1 MPEQNLESKAMEQVE
16 EVDLAKDEQP
26 EKPPTPLER
35 ILQSL
40 RKAQPASGPPG
51 SGSRR
56 DLGKDKSKSLFV
68 LVASAVVALLFFLA
82 HFSSPQKPNQGQAP
96 AHRGQPDLGQRTTP
110 GQAQKQAGSVTPL
123 LTADT
128 RDQQPERNGQVT
140 PEDINH
146 MSHANSQSVVRK
158 PNITANTLVPPD
170 AATGKTSTAKNV
182 DGQQYA
188 LGRIDFS
195 DLELQ
200 QRYPKAGHGPDLSAV
215 TVPPPSLASSISEG
229 DLKKPSLVFV
239 SSENTITPNAAA
251 SLARRDSGAVKTDAP
266 GTEGLSLDSLLP
278 AGTRLV
284 ARLESPAS
292 TAVAAPVVAAIEYN
306 YERDGEIVVP
316 AGSKALGKLEQANST
331 GYVSLRFDRIE
342 FPDGT
347 TGKMGGTSM
356 GLDFAPVKGL
366 VSGKRRGSRFLVQTL
381 TGVGTAA
388 AYLVGA
394 NNLSG
399 PISDSA
405 LLRERLAD
413 NVAIAGQNE
422 MNQVAFNQNI
432 MVTVPGNTRFY
443 IVLEQTANA
452 SGSQPTAQRRSYAS
466 RATGNGQTVPSL
478 QELRQL
484 LQLRQELSQ
493 LYQQEPSEKAVP
505 DDNQQQ

>member
-1 MPEQNLESKAMEQVE
+1 MSEQNPETKATTQVE
-16 EVDLAKDEQP
+16 EVDLTKDEQP

-40 RKAQPASGPPG
+40 RKAQPASNPSAPG
-51 SGSRR
+51 GRR
-56 DLGKDKSKSLFV
+56 ELGKDKSKSLYV
-68 LVASAVVALLFFLA
+68 LVAAGIAVILFLLMYL
-82 HFSSPQKPNQGQAP
+82 SSPQKPNQGQAP
-96 AHRGQPDLGQRTTP
+96 SHRGKPDLGQRTTP
-110 GQAQKQAGSVTPL
+110 GQAQKQAGSAVPL
-123 LTADT
+123 LNADT
-128 RDQQPERNGQVT
+128 SDQQPERGGQVT
-140 PEDINH
+140 PEDINR
-146 MSHANSQSVVRK
+146 MSHANPQSVIAK
-158 PNITANTLVPPD
+158 PNFTANTLVP
-170 AATGKTSTAKNV
+170 AEEATGKTLGAKNPNS
-182 DGQQYA
+182 QQYV

-195 DLELQ
+195 DPELR
-200 QRYPKAGHGPDLSAV
+200 QRYGNAGQGPDLSAV
-215 TVPPPSLASSISEG
+215 TVPPHSFASANSES

-239 SSENTITPNAAA
+239 SSENTAIPNAAG
-251 SLARRDSGAVKTDAP
+251 SLGGRDTGVVNTAMGSG
-266 GTEGLSLDSLLP
+266 GISLDSLLA

-292 TAVAAPVVAAIEYN
+292 TAVAAPVIAAIEYN
-306 YERDGEIVVP
+306 YEQDGEIVVP
-316 AGSKALGKLEQANST
+316 AGSKVLGKLEQANST

-347 TGKMGGTSM
+347 TGKMDGTSM

-366 VSGKRRGSRFLVQTL
+366 VSGKRSGTRFLVQTL
-381 TGVGTAA
+381 TGMGTVA
-388 AYLVGA
+388 AYLVGG

-452 SGSQPTAQRRSYAS
+452 SGRQPTAQRASYAS
-466 RATGNGQTVPSL
+466 HSTRDSQTVPNL
-478 QELRQL
+478 QELREL
-484 LQLRQELSQ
+484 LQLKQELSQ
-493 LYQQEPSEKAVP
+493 LYPQEAGEKGAPADNPQQ
-505 DDNQQQ
+505 

>member
-1 MPEQNLESKAMEQVE
+1 MSEQNPEIKATTPVE
-16 EVDLAKDEQP
+16 DVDLTKDEKP

-40 RKAQPASGPPG
+40 RKAQPASNPPA
-51 SGSRR
+51 SGGRR
-56 DLGKDKSKSLFV
+56 DLGKDKSKSLYV
-68 LVASAVVALLFFLA
+68 LVAAGIAVILFLLMYL
-82 HFSSPQKPNQGQAP
+82 SSPQKPNQGQAP
-96 AHRGQPDLGQRTTP
+96 SHRGKPDLGQRTTP
-110 GQAQKQAGSVTPL
+110 GQAQKQAGSAVPL
-123 LTADT
+123 LNADT
-128 RDQQPERNGQVT
+128 SDQQPERGGEVT
-140 PEDINH
+140 PEDINR
-146 MSHANSQSVVRK
+146 MSHATSQSTVAK
-158 PNITANTLVPPD
+158 TNTTANTLVP
-170 AATGKTSTAKNV
+170 AEEATGKASGAKNPNS
-182 DGQQYA
+182 QQYV

-195 DLELQ
+195 DPELR
-200 QRYPKAGHGPDLSAV
+200 QRYANAGQGPDLSAV
-215 TVPPPSLASSISEG
+215 TVPPQPLAYSNSES

-239 SSENTITPNAAA
+239 SSGNTTNAAA
-251 SLARRDSGAVKTDAP
+251 SLTRSESGAAKADALGP
-266 GTEGLSLDSLLP
+266 GGISLDSLLP

-306 YERDGEIVVP
+306 YEQDGEIVVP

-347 TGKMGGTSM
+347 TGKMDGTSM
-356 GLDFAPVKGL
+356 GLDFSPVKGL
-366 VSGKRRGSRFLVQTL
+366 VSGKRSGTRFLVQTL
-381 TGVGTAA
+381 TGMGTVA
-388 AYLVGA
+388 AYLVGG

-422 MNQVAFNQNI
+422 MNGVAFNQNI

-443 IVLEQTANA
+443 IVVQQTANS
-452 SGSQPTAQRRSYAS
+452 SGQPSAARRVSS
-466 RATGNGQTVPSL
+466 ATGFAGDSQAVPNL
-478 QELRQL
+478 QELREL

-505 DDNQQQ
+505 DDNQPQ

>member
-1 MPEQNLESKAMEQVE
+1 MSEQNPEIKATTQVE
-16 EVDLAKDEQP
+16 DVDLTKDEQP

-68 LVASAVVALLFFLA
+68 LVAAGIAVILFLLMYL
-82 HFSSPQKPNQGQAP
+82 SSPQKPNQGLAP
-96 AHRGQPDLGQRTTP
+96 ARRGNPDLGQRTTP
-110 GQAQKQAGSVTPL
+110 GQAPKQAGSVTPL

-188 LGRIDFS
+188 LGHIDFS

-200 QRYPKAGHGPDLSAV
+200 QRYSKAGHGPYLSAV
-215 TVPPPSLASSISEG
+215 TVPPPSLASSNSEG
-229 DLKKPSLVFV
+229 NLKKPSLVFV
-239 SSENTITPNAAA
+239 SSENTTTPNAAA
-251 SLARRDSGAVKTDAP
+251 SLARRDSGAAKTDAP
-266 GTEGLSLDSLLP
+266 GTEGVPLDSILP

-292 TAVAAPVVAAIEYN
+292 TAVAAPGVAAIEYN

-347 TGKMGGTSM
+347 TGRW
-356 GLDFAPVKGL
+356 A
-366 VSGKRRGSRFLVQTL
+366 
-381 TGVGTAA
+381 
-388 AYLVGA
+388 
-394 NNLSG
+394 
-399 PISDSA
+399 
-405 LLRERLAD
+405 
-413 NVAIAGQNE
+413 
-422 MNQVAFNQNI
+422 
-432 MVTVPGNTRFY
+432 
-443 IVLEQTANA
+443 
-452 SGSQPTAQRRSYAS
+452 
-466 RATGNGQTVPSL
+466 
-478 QELRQL
+478 
-484 LQLRQELSQ
+484 
-493 LYQQEPSEKAVP
+493 EPPWA
-505 DDNQQQ
+505 

>member
-1 MPEQNLESKAMEQVE
+1 MSEQSPEIKATTEVE
-16 EVDLAKDEQP
+16 DVDLMRDERP
-26 EKPPTPLER
+26 EKQPTTPLER

-40 RKAQPASGPPG
+40 RKAQPASNAPA
-51 SGSRR
+51 SGGRR
-56 DLGKDKSKSLFV
+56 DLGKDKSKTLYV
-68 LVASAVVALLFFLA
+68 LVAAGIAVILFLLMYL
-82 HFSSPQKPNQGQAP
+82 SSPQKPNQGQAP
-96 AHRGQPDLGQRTTP
+96 AHRGNPDLGQRTTP
-110 GQAQKQAGSVTPL
+110 GQAQKQAGSTVPL

-128 RDQQPERNGQVT
+128 RDQQSERNGEVT
-140 PEDINH
+140 PEDINR
-146 MSHANSQSVVRK
+146 MSHANSQSLIEK
-158 PNITANTLVPPD
+158 PNATANTLVPPEE
-170 AATGKTSTAKNV
+170 AAGKTSGAKNPSR
-182 DGQQYA
+182 QQYV

-195 DLELQ
+195 DPELQ
-200 QRYPKAGHGPDLSAV
+200 QKYADAGQAPDLSPETA
-215 TVPPPSLASSISEG
+215 PPRSLASANSES
-229 DLKKPSLVFV
+229 DLKKSSLVFV
-239 SSENTITPNAAA
+239 SSESTINAAA
-251 SLARRDSGAVKTDAP
+251 SLTHSEGGAAKQDAVGP
-266 GTEGLSLDSLLP
+266 EGISLDSLLP

-306 YERDGEIVVP
+306 YEQDGEIIVP
-316 AGSKALGKLEQANST
+316 AGSKALGKIEQANPS

-347 TGKMGGTSM
+347 TGKMDGTSM

-366 VSGKRRGSRFLVQTL
+366 VSGKRSGTRFLVQTL
-381 TGVGTAA
+381 TGMGTVA
-388 AYLVGA
+388 AYLVGG

-422 MNQVAFNQNI
+422 MNGVAFNQNI

-443 IVLEQTANA
+443 IVLQQTPTSSGQAPTARRASSA
-452 SGSQPTAQRRSYAS
+452 SGFAGDSQA
-466 RATGNGQTVPSL
+466 VPNL

-493 LYQQEPSEKAVP
+493 LYPQEPSEKTAP
-505 DDNQQQ
+505 DDNPQQ